1 MSCSKTISAGW
12 LCGGCDSGTGCSP
25 AFWRRDSTASSPP
38 GRGPRRGSSLAARAI
53 QLTSA
58 RFRADLAASLRGL
71 LAAAG
76 APQDA
81 GSTGIAGGARQA
93 AGAPGRFT
101 ASRRHLQTPRRPGD
115 RPSHGVRTA
124 AELALLAGAGRSRW
138 PAAHGSPAAASRPRI
153 PVCRARIRRSAAEL
167 ADLAARLAAPGPL
180 PARGVAMVGQLVTDG
195 LGPLYRPAC
204 PEDLGAV
211 IAGATRALA
220 S

>member
-1 MSCSKTISAGW
+1 MYVLLEDDLGRLALRRLRFWHWLLARVLAARFDRQLAAGARPETR
-12 LCGGCDSGTGCSP
+12 L
-25 AFWRRDSTASSPP
+25 
-38 GRGPRRGSSLAARAI
+38 SLAARAI

-76 APQDA
+76 APQ
-81 GSTGIAGGARQA
+81 
-93 AGAPGRFT
+93 
-101 ASRRHLQTPRRPGD
+101 TPRRPGD
-115 RPSHGVRTA
+115 HPSHGVRTA
-124 AELALLAGAGRSRW
+124 AELALLADAGRSRW
-138 PAAHGSPAAASRPRI
+138 PAVHGSPAAAPRPRI
-153 PVCRARIRRSAAEL
+153 PVCRARIRRSAPEL
-167 ADLAARLAAPGPL
+167 ADLAGRLAAPGPL

-204 PEDLGAV
+204 REDLGAV